1 MAKAEG
7 FKNKITKAQEDL
19 FKAIDVEKGKKKILS
34 EKIVLELSK
43 IEKANVRTLSS
54 LNKEYIEQ
62 CNSNKE
68 KLQLFIDTIEQLN
81 NELQTTLEEY
91 NVYCKEHDE
100 LAILK
105 EEQEKQLA
113 ISKNKFKR
121 EIQDINIKIDRIEKE
136 LKEILETRNEEY
148 NVELTTYKSKIIEFD
163 KRRRF
168 EVSKIQNNTIKEY
181 DELQKCLLQ
190 ENKKAEIKA
199 INKKIKQIR
208 LSGLIEEK
216 ECVFRHLAEQKQ
228 YELDFAKYE
237 YDYNCENSK
246 LTKEYYQKIEDTKFD
261 RSVIEF
267 NFKKSNA
274 TSDNDVVHMFNENEK
289 QSKLDHNAKVED
301 LYKLINERTLEQLA
315 FEHEKAESE
324 AEVTKRIY
332 RSIEEN
338 EYKQTDKFLENENK
352 EISMISKDIA
362 LFQKNLNLTVTFY
375 VSNIVNLYTNYF
387 KNYVNKEE
395 IFVNSLL
402 VNTVNGAFL
411 QGNSYDQYVS
421 QIKEVFEGF
430 RAAEEEYLESFTSYI
445 TMTLHNFI
453 DQIESFVNTIK
464 LIENNINEVS
474 KKYHDSIANI
484 LNTATSNGVNFVEG
498 IKNKAKEEVNAKEY
512 DNKVLYEER
521 TKKSSVEKEQILKE
535 FNQRELE
542 VKAVK
547 ESQEAKFK
555 VEYAGLENERD
566 IQKQSIGNKA
576 KEEINE
582 YSNAYDAK
590 VKAIISRFDEEN
602 KNTDKQYKQKI
613 GLL

>member
-19 FKAIDVEKGKKKILS
+19 FKAIDVEKGKKKVLS

-91 NVYCKEHDE
+91 DVYCKEHDE

-267 NFKKSNA
+267 NFKKSNV

-411 QGNSYDQYVS
+411 QGNSYEQYVS

>member
-19 FKAIDVEKGKKKILS
+19 FKAIDVEKGKKKVLS

-91 NVYCKEHDE
+91 DVYCKEHDE

-267 NFKKSNA
+267 NFKKSNV

-411 QGNSYDQYVS
+411 QGNSYEQYVS

-535 FNQRELE
+535 FSQRELE

>member
-19 FKAIDVEKGKKKILS
+19 FKAIDVEKGKKKVLS

-91 NVYCKEHDE
+91 DVYCKEHDE

-267 NFKKSNA
+267 NFKKSNV

-352 EISMISKDIA
+352 EIAMISKDIA

-411 QGNSYDQYVS
+411 QGNSYEQYVS

-535 FNQRELE
+535 FSQRELE

-555 VEYAGLENERD
+555 VEYAGLENARD